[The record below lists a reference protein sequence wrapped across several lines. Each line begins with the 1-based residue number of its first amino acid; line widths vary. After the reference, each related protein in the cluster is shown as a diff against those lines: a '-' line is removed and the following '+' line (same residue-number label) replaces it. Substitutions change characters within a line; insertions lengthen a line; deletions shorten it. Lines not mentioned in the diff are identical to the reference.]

1 MAADGTAP
9 GYIDT
14 AMSADV
20 SRIGD
25 PVVRLVIS
33 NMVARQDF
41 AMQLQG
47 QQMAEILTGQR
58 SMKQTMDHMMD
69 VMSQISSVHHFEE
82 RQHSL
87 QPPFPSVIH
96 ADSPVPSSQSS
107 SKSSNQGRSS
117 SVGSSGDALVCP
129 FCFVSHYS
137 EKSHFQHVDRLGQRI
152 GKLYYGDCVF
162 PENHYSLRHF
172 EGASVGDKMFAFC
185 RQYCSKISSSKSSG
199 IDKDRAAA
207 LASWLSSLQLEPQ

>member
-14 AMSADV
+14 AMTTDV
-20 SRIGD
+20 SRIAD

-41 AMQLQG
+41 ALQLQG

-58 SMKQTMDHMMD
+58 SMKQSMDHMMD

-87 QPPFPSVIH
+87 QPFPSVIH
-96 ADSPVPSSQSS
+96 ADSPVASSQSS

-117 SVGSSGDALVCP
+117 SVGSCGDALVCP
-129 FCFVSHYS
+129 FCGVPHYS

>member
-1 MAADGTAP
+1 MPTRVHFLPLLLLGERIHVERQLMAAETNDQFAEESWPGIRTDTDILAP
-9 GYIDT
+9 L
-14 AMSADV
+14 MSLD
-20 SRIGD
+20 RT
-25 PVVRLVIS
+25 PV
-33 NMVARQDF
+33 A
-41 AMQLQG
+41 
-47 QQMAEILTGQR
+47 
-58 SMKQTMDHMMD
+58 
-69 VMSQISSVHHFEE
+69 
-82 RQHSL
+82 
-87 QPPFPSVIH
+87 
-96 ADSPVPSSQSS
+96 SSQSS

-129 FCFVSHYS
+129 FCGVPHYS

-185 RQYCSKISSSKSSG
+185 RQYCSKISSSRSSG

>member
-14 AMSADV
+14 AMTTDV
-20 SRIGD
+20 SRIAD

-41 AMQLQG
+41 ALQLQG

-58 SMKQTMDHMMD
+58 SMKQSMDHMMD

-87 QPPFPSVIH
+87 QPFPSVIH
-96 ADSPVPSSQSS
+96 ADSPSTWWGVERVERADITE
-107 SKSSNQGRSS
+107 KKRGRE
-117 SVGSSGDALVCP
+117 L
-129 FCFVSHYS
+129 
-137 EKSHFQHVDRLGQRI
+137 
-152 GKLYYGDCVF
+152 
-162 PENHYSLRHF
+162 LR
-172 EGASVGDKMFAFC
+172 C
-185 RQYCSKISSSKSSG
+185 RAVRTSCARCAKNTS
-199 IDKDRAAA
+199 
-207 LASWLSSLQLEPQ
+207 